1 MSFLLKVGSAAGTGL
16 LLAIVASPTLAAG
29 PNCGLSNGKP
39 ATGDPIQI
47 GAIVTASGVADISS
61 GAKGAKA
68 YFDCVNAN
76 GGINGR
82 PIAYTI
88 EDDQTRPDKAAEL
101 AKKLVQDKKVVALV
115 GSSSLVDCIATSQYY
130 QQSGVISLMAAGVAP
145 QCFNATN
152 IATLNGGPRYGLI
165 GAAKYAVEK
174 LGAKHLVCPQPSVP
188 GADWSCAGI
197 GAYAKKAGVEF
208 STFVYD
214 QASADNDALIQQILA
229 TGGDS
234 VVYNGSPPTFVAF
247 LAAAERS
254 DVGDKLKMLTPSPMY
269 NAGMPK
275 AVGPYWNDRLWVDI
289 EFGPLDANGEDTENY
304 RAVMKAFHTE
314 FDNLGEGGYL
324 AARMVVQA
332 LLKLDPAKID
342 RESVTAAI
350 QNIQGYKSDILCSE
364 WSFGPK
370 DATARLGNRSGWI
383 AQISDGGWKVNPG
396 CVSTDESLI
405 SK

>member
-1 MSFLLKVGSAAGTGL
+1 MNVTKAGVAAGAL
-16 LLAIVASPTLAAG
+16 LVVGAMWAPVHAAG
-29 PNCGLSNGKP
+29 VDCGLNTGKA
-39 ATGDPIQI
+39 ATGEPIPI

-68 YFDCVNAN
+68 YFDCVNAS
-76 GGINGR
+76 GGIHGR

-88 EDDQTRPDKAAEL
+88 EDDQTRPDRAAEI
-101 AKKLVQDKKVVALV
+101 ARKLIEDKKAVALV

-130 QQSGVISLMAAGVAP
+130 QQSGIISLMAAGVAP
-145 QCFNATN
+145 QCFNARN
-152 IATLNGGPRYGLI
+152 IATLNAGPRYGLI
-165 GAAKYAVEK
+165 GAAKYAVEH
-174 LGAKHLVCPQPSVP
+174 LGAKHIVCPQPSVP
-188 GADWSCAGI
+188 GADWSCSGV
-197 GAYAKKAGVEF
+197 GAYAKKAGVKF

-214 QASADNDALIQQILA
+214 QASADNDALIQQILE

-247 LAAAERS
+247 LAAAERN

-289 EFGPLDANGEDTENY
+289 EFGPLDANGPDTQNY
-304 RAVMKAFHTE
+304 RAVMKAFNTE
-314 FDNLGEGGYL
+314 FDSLGEGGYL
-324 AARMVVQA
+324 AARMVTKA
-332 LLKLDPAKID
+332 LLSLDPDKVD
-342 RESVTAAI
+342 RASITKAI
-350 QNIQGYKSDILCSE
+350 QNIQNYKSDLLCSD

-370 DATARLGNRSGWI
+370 DADARLGNRSGWI
-383 AQISDGGWKVNPG
+383 AQISNGEWKVNPG
-396 CVSTDESLI
+396 CVSTDEALI